1 MRKRSM
7 FVLLSMLSLC
17 LTIKP
22 LAVNA
27 SQNSS
32 ILVTGNLDKVEQTTS
47 EIPKEKEKLK
57 EKQTIIKESNLPK
70 TGEMIDEKI
79 IILGCLIIG
88 ITIIVFVYKRKE
100 AGIKGSLK

>member
-1 MRKRSM
+1 
-7 FVLLSMLSLC
+7 MLSLC

>member
-88 ITIIVFVYKRKE
+88 ITIIVFVY
-100 AGIKGSLK
+100 

>member
-70 TGEMIDEKI
+70 TGEMIEEKI

-88 ITIIVFVYKRKE
+88 ITIIVFVYKRK
-100 AGIKGSLK
+100 KTT

>member
-79 IILGCLIIG
+79 
-88 ITIIVFVYKRKE
+88 
-100 AGIKGSLK
+100 

>member
-70 TGEMIDEKI
+70 TG
-79 IILGCLIIG
+79 
-88 ITIIVFVYKRKE
+88 
-100 AGIKGSLK
+100 

>member
-88 ITIIVFVYKRKE
+88 ITIIVFVYKRK
-100 AGIKGSLK
+100 KTT

>member
-1 MRKRSM
+1 M

>member
-1 MRKRSM
+1 MRKKCM
-7 FVLLSMLSLC
+7 LVLLSMLSLC

-57 EKQTIIKESNLPK
+57 EKPTIIKESNLPK

-79 IILGCLIIG
+79 
-88 ITIIVFVYKRKE
+88 
-100 AGIKGSLK
+100 